1 MIFFQF
7 RLKACVRI
15 TGSDVQP
22 TQRVPNPV
30 KSNPVIAFENTQW
43 RKVKSDGPPTQ
54 QEK

>member
-15 TGSDVQP
+15 TGSAGP
-22 TQRVPNPV
+22 PSQRVPNPM